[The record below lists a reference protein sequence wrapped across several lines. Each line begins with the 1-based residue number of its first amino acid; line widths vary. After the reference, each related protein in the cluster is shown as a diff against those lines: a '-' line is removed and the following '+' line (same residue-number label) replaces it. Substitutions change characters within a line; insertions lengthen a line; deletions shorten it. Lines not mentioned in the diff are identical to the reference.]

1 MSTIAPVTPPPA
13 APASL
18 AATLWR
24 SVSEAI
30 LTTDAEGVITQFNPA
45 AEKLFVLADA
55 ASRALRVGALHPEL
69 GRWLEQAR
77 RDEIVQP
84 LTFDIEL
91 YERFFAATLAPML
104 DETSVRTRWV
114 ILLRDVTH
122 LRQAE
127 QWRGEAVQTAAH
139 DLRNPLN
146 LMAGSVNLLAETLPA
161 LTPDQAECLAMLRT
175 GMERMN
181 ALIEQLLKLE
191 EVDATQTFNHARV
204 SLRGLLAASVEE
216 FRRAAEAQ
224 ALRLTFEGA
233 PSDAAVWGDETWLQ
247 RAAANLL
254 SNALKYTPAGG
265 RIAVRYRVADGDAIC
280 EVQDTGLGV
289 PAEAQSRLFER
300 FYRVKSEST
309 RQISGTGLGL
319 AIVKTIIAKHGGR
332 VWVSSAE
339 GQGSTFGFSIPLA
352 Q

>member
-1 MSTIAPVTPPPA
+1 
-13 APASL
+13 L

-24 SVSEAI
+24 SVAEAI
-30 LTTDAEGVITQFNPA
+30 LTTDAEGVITHLNPA
-45 AEKLFVLADA
+45 AEKLFALSVADA
-55 ASRALRVGALHPEL
+55 VDRSLRAGALNPEL
-69 GRWLEQAR
+69 GRSLAQAV
-77 RDEIVQP
+77 RDEITQP
-84 LTFDIEL
+84 LTFDLEV
-91 YERFFAATLAPML
+91 YERSFAATLAPVL
-104 DETSVRTRWV
+104 DEASARAGWV
-114 ILLRDVTH
+114 FLLQDVTH

-191 EVDATQTFNHARV
+191 EVDATPTFNRARV
-204 SLRGLLAASVEE
+204 SLRRLLAASVEE
-216 FRRAAEAQ
+216 FRRAAEEK

-233 PSDAAVWGDETWLQ
+233 LSEAVVWGDEVLLQ

-254 SNALKYTPAGG
+254 GNALKSTPAGG
-265 RIAVRYRVADGDAIC
+265 RITVRCREADGAAIC

-289 PAEAQSRLFER
+289 PVDTQPHLFER
-300 FYRVKSEST
+300 FYRVKSAAT
-309 RQISGTGLGL
+309 RQIPGSGLGL
-319 AIVKTIIAKHGGR
+319 AIVKTIIEKHGGR
-332 VWVSSAE
+332 VWVSSEE
-339 GQGSTFGFSIPLA
+339 GQGSTFGFSIPLGQQA
-352 Q
+352 TSA